1 MSRYRSPP
9 APKSKYLTAEG
20 EQKLKAELFQ
30 LWKVE
35 RPKVTQSVAEAA
47 ALGDRSENAEYIYGK
62 KRLREIDSRVR
73 YLSKRLEEVSVV
85 STLPDDL
92 NKAYFGAWVTLED
105 DHGKLARYRL
115 VGPDEIDPLRGYISI
130 DSPLGKAL
138 LGKTSESD
146 ITITAPTGDSGYL
159 IRSIS
164 YADKPT

>member
-20 EQKLKAELFQ
+20 EQKLKAELHQ

-73 YLSKRLEEVSVV
+73 YLSKRLEEISVV

-92 NKAYFGAWVTLED
+92 NKVYFGAWVTLED
-105 DHGKLARYRL
+105 DHGQLARYRL
-115 VGPDEIDPLRGYISI
+115 VGPDEIDPQRGYISI

-146 ITITAPTGDSGYL
+146 ISITAPTGESGYF
-159 IRSIS
+159 IKSIS
-164 YADKPT
+164 YSDKPT

>member
-1 MSRYRSPP
+1 MSRYRPPP
-9 APKSKYLTAEG
+9 ASKSKYLTAEG
-20 EQKLKAELFQ
+20 EQKLKAELHQ

-35 RPKVTQSVAEAA
+35 RPQVTQSVAEAA

-73 YLSKRLEEVSVV
+73 YLSKRLEEISVV

-92 NKAYFGAWVTLED
+92 NKVYFGAWVTLED
-105 DHGKLARYRL
+105 DHGRLARYRL
-115 VGPDEIDPLRGYISI
+115 VGPDEIDPQRGYISI

-146 ITITAPTGDSGYL
+146 ITITAPTGESGYF
-159 IRSIS
+159 IKSIS
-164 YADKPT
+164 YSDKPT

>member
-1 MSRYRSPP
+1 MSRYRPP
-9 APKSKYLTAEG
+9 PESKSKYLTAEG
-20 EQKLKAELFQ
+20 EQKLKAELHQ

-35 RPKVTQSVAEAA
+35 RPQVTQSVAEAA

-73 YLSKRLEEVSVV
+73 YLSKRLEEISVV

-92 NKAYFGAWVTLED
+92 NKVYFGAWVTLED
-105 DHGKLARYRL
+105 DHGQLARYRL
-115 VGPDEIDPLRGYISI
+115 VGPDEIDPQRGYISI

-146 ITITAPTGDSGYL
+146 ITITAPTGESGYF
-159 IRSIS
+159 IKSIS
-164 YADKPT
+164 YSEKPT

>member
-20 EQKLKAELFQ
+20 EQKLKAELHQ

-73 YLSKRLEEVSVV
+73 YLSKRLEEISVV

-92 NKAYFGAWVTLED
+92 NKVYFGAWVTLED
-105 DHGKLARYRL
+105 DHGQLARYRL
-115 VGPDEIDPLRGYISI
+115 VGPDEIDPQRGYISI

-138 LGKTSESD
+138 LGKTSGSD
-146 ITITAPTGDSGYL
+146 ISITAPTGESGYF
-159 IRSIS
+159 IKSIS
-164 YADKPT
+164 YSDKPT